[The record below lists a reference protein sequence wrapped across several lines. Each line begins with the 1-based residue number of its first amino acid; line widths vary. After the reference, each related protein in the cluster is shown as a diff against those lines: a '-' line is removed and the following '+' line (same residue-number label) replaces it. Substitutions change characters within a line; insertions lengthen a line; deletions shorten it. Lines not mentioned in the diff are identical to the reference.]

1 MADPMREEAFTLRD
15 GRTVLLRPGRMDDA
29 ESTMRNANRIGRE
42 QVYLMLEEVP
52 NLKEEQR
59 WLSGFD
65 GERNVLFVAVADG
78 EVVGAADCHAGPFP
92 KDRHVGGIGI
102 AIQDGWRE
110 AGLAPAVLDRDS
122 DAADMA
128 VLREGPGVTIRRSD
142 DLPVCDRDEEH
153 VALAVEAG
161 KPPLL
166 LLQVRHLF
174 EHEVDLFSADAVRVA
189 HRGLRVIHPA
199 GPQHHRPP
207 VPEGEGFLSHRVRH
221 EAHSGNLSRTSGR
234 RRSPEAR

>member
-15 GRTVLLRPGRMDDA
+15 GRTVVLRPGRMDDA

-78 EVVGAADCHAGPFP
+78 EVVGAADCHAGPFT

-110 AGLAPAVLDRDS
+110 AGLGRR
-122 DAADMA
+122 
-128 VLREGPGVTIRRSD
+128 LRE
-142 DLPVCDRDEEH
+142 
-153 VALAVEAG
+153 
-161 KPPLL
+161 
-166 LLQVRHLF
+166 
-174 EHEVDLFSADAVRVA
+174 
-189 HRGLRVIHPA
+189 
-199 GPQHHRPP
+199 P
-207 VPEGEGFLSHRVRH
+207 VPECMRW
-221 EAHSGNLSRTSGR
+221 
-234 RRSPEAR
+234 RSIAKADLAVMAADTAAR